1 MIKSHLK
8 FLYFFYGSLVVFLHQ
23 ARNLYLR
30 PRRILRRRHH
40 LEVKTCQKPE
50 ERGRERPKFGLGGRY
65 QYPNELVSLG
75 EMVIV
80 AGFIVVWSLALVSRH
95 VSAFSTSYET
105 IQRSSSSSL
114 VGVSG
119 EKCTS
124 PILSK
129 VKGKKSL
136 VVVLP
141 QLGEFDSSEYCEFL
155 VAAEQSLIKNDIE
168 YCVAFTAARQF
179 CDFTSLP
186 PERLLLDLNGDI
198 HRELGLHAGP
208 GFDIPDSISDNV
220 LRCTKR

>member
-1 MIKSHLK
+1 
-8 FLYFFYGSLVVFLHQ
+8 
-23 ARNLYLR
+23 
-30 PRRILRRRHH
+30 
-40 LEVKTCQKPE
+40 
-50 ERGRERPKFGLGGRY
+50 
-65 QYPNELVSLG
+65 
-75 EMVIV
+75 
-80 AGFIVVWSLALVSRH
+80 
-95 VSAFSTSYET
+95 
-105 IQRSSSSSL
+105 
-114 VGVSG
+114 
-119 EKCTS
+119 
-124 PILSK
+124 

-220 LRCTKR
+220 LKFMLDQLPGGAPKDETQIRVVAKSWLNYLAMCAGIGAPGTLREILRGYFGDMTAPERFRDDDVVNAGFLDLLWCGNTHARSRNESITCQ